1 MVGAAMTGGIV
12 QLQPRASHRHH
23 SRRLQ
28 REGHS
33 SVSISLMILCLW
45 DLFQSSL
52 HFHFPQIYTVIPN
65 RYWSSLLIVATSGKD
80 LESAS
85 SPSTEDSRNP
95 GTQMEP
101 DQNSPL
107 KS

>member
-33 SVSISLMILCLW
+33 SVSISLMNVLGTYFKVACTFISLKFVL
-45 DLFQSSL
+45 LFQIDTGPV
-52 HFHFPQIYTVIPN
+52 F
-65 RYWSSLLIVATSGKD
+65 
-80 LESAS
+80 
-85 SPSTEDSRNP
+85 
-95 GTQMEP
+95 
-101 DQNSPL
+101 
-107 KS
+107 